1 MLPKAERVL
10 FKDAPVRLVIG
21 QIRFPLLLK
30 YAEGT
35 FIAPFQE
42 AISDEYPSVA
52 RESQVSIQ
60 VSPKGVAQSP
70 GDTLLRFSS
79 RDSLWSVVLAE
90 GALTLEVRGY
100 SAIEEFTRRF
110 TKVLQAASDHLKI
123 RERTRLGLRYIN
135 EIRHPGGQTL
145 ADWRRLLNPEL
156 VGFAGGELLGGQV
169 EHMAQEI
176 QARRPDGTLAI
187 RHGVL
192 TGRVVDPL
200 PQTDAPDGRFYLLD
214 MDYYDARPEPLD
226 IKRTTTQVRTYNDV
240 MYRFFRWSLSKELYN
255 YLKPEPVHE

>member
-35 FIAPFQE
+35 FVAPFQD

-52 RESQVSIQ
+52 RENQVAIQ

-70 GDTLLRFSS
+70 GETLLRFSS
-79 RDSLWSVVLAE
+79 RDHLWSVVLAE

-110 TKVLQAASDHLKI
+110 TNVLQAASEHLSA
-123 RERTRLGLRYIN
+123 RHRRT
-135 EIRHPGGQTL
+135 E
-145 ADWRRLLNPEL
+145 ASAW
-156 VGFAGGELLGGQV
+156 
-169 EHMAQEI
+169 
-176 QARRPDGTLAI
+176 
-187 RHGVL
+187 
-192 TGRVVDPL
+192 
-200 PQTDAPDGRFYLLD
+200 
-214 MDYYDARPEPLD
+214 
-226 IKRTTTQVRTYNDV
+226 
-240 MYRFFRWSLSKELYN
+240 
-255 YLKPEPVHE
+255 